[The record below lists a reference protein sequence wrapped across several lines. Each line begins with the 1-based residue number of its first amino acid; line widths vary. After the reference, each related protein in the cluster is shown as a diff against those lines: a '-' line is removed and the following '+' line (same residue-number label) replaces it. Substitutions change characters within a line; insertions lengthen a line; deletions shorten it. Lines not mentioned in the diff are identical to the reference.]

1 MPSLGKRAL
10 RPPTRPGAWAAPAA
24 FAAAAADFPRGM
36 RTVRRVRGTGRIQRL
51 LDGHAAC
58 CFFSLSC
65 DSLGANSVLG
75 ASGAVVV
82 CVCAAR
88 KMLRS
93 ELRDQTCPVCR
104 LHRLIF
110 SHIITLARVFPY
122 RRLHVGCGCACNG
135 RNVCRSADEPK
146 DVIRFIF

>member
-110 SHIITLARVFPY
+110 SHIAYNNTRKSLPLPPLACGL
-122 RRLHVGCGCACNG
+122 RLCLQWQKCLSQ
-135 RNVCRSADEPK
+135 R
-146 DVIRFIF
+146 